1 MKYLWIIIPLLTVGC
16 AQHDRKNYQ
25 MADVT
30 KVEPVFKTLEIRKP
44 KKVCEERQ
52 VVERQSDS
60 AAPTVV
66 GAVVGGILG
75 RAVGGRSA
83 GDKNVGMVAGA
94 VIGGA
99 IGNEAGKQNGEQ
111 IVKHETVCFESG
123 YDVEYQSV
131 IDGYHVTYI
140 LNGKEYNTVLDHE
153 PGAKMPVYVEPAKNR

>member
-1 MKYLWIIIPLLTVGC
+1 MKYLWIIVPFLTVGC

-30 KVEPVFKTLEIRKP
+30 KVEPVYKTLEIRKP

-52 VVERQSDS
+52 VVERQSES

-111 IVKHETVCFESG
+111 VVKHETVCFESG

-131 IDGYHVTYI
+131 VDGYHVTYI
-140 LNGKEYNTVLDHE
+140 LNGREYNTVLDHE
-153 PGAKMPVYVEPAKNR
+153 PGAKMPVYVEPPKNR

>member
-1 MKYLWIIIPLLTVGC
+1 MKYLWVLLPFLTAAC
-16 AQHDRKNYQ
+16 AQYDRKNYQ

-30 KVEPVFKTLEIRKP
+30 KVEPVYKTLEIRKP

-52 VVERQSDS
+52 VVERQADS
-60 AAPTVV
+60 AAPTAV

-83 GDKNVGMVAGA
+83 GDKNVGMIAGA

-99 IGNEAGKQNGEQ
+99 IGNEAGKQNGSQ
-111 IVKHETVCFESG
+111 VVKHETVCYESG

-140 LNGKEYNTVLDHE
+140 LNGREYNTVLDRD
-153 PGAKMPVYVEPAKNR
+153 PGSKMPIYVEPYKGR